1 MSVAYVPIADL
12 IDQLNAA
19 NAEAERYC
27 LAWTSARQRAQ
38 NHLLA
43 LVDSGEERDAL
54 RAALREEQGAHSMT
68 FSSFEIFV
76 ESAQETAQ
84 KLRTQLEQ
92 TQDEAIAHAARH
104 AAIFDAHLRQV
115 ADLTDERD
123 EARAEVVRLGK
134 RLEDV
139 RAQGIEA
146 LDREP

>member
-1 MSVAYVPIADL
+1 
-12 IDQLNAA
+12 
-19 NAEAERYC
+19 
-27 LAWTSARQRAQ
+27 
-38 NHLLA
+38 
-43 LVDSGEERDAL
+43 
-54 RAALREEQGAHSMT
+54 MT

-76 ESAQETAQ
+76 ESMLEQEA

-123 EARAEVVRLGK
+123 EARAEVVRLGQ